1 MRRPLFL
8 FFLTALCSTSFS
20 QVTSKSKMF
29 RDNPVH
35 SSFVSTNADLVYDS
49 KAWRFDA
56 GSPVRSTPLINDNT
70 VYFGT
75 AAGVF
80 FALDKRTSQVKWKY
94 NTGNAI
100 HSSAASQ
107 DGKTYF
113 SDNGQ
118 TLYCLKESNGQLL
131 WKVKLGEKA
140 AYSWRYDYYYSS
152 PVLYDNTLLI
162 GSDDGCLYALNPKT
176 GKQLWKFKSKGI
188 IRSTAAVYKN
198 AVLFG
203 DTEASLYAVDI
214 KNGKELWQYRING
227 DTMHNEDYGF
237 DRRAITSSPVI
248 VGNKAVFGA
257 RDGFLY
263 CINADNGK
271 GLWKMD
277 HYVSWVISTVA
288 VKDSF
293 VVTGTSD
300 GRFVQAVHLE
310 TGKEIWKFR
319 TPLAVWSSPLIIDD
333 KVYAGTFD
341 GQLYCID
348 LKTGKRISQF
358 KVNGKILSSPV
369 WDDGLLY
376 FGADDGYLYALS
388 GHSDKRQ
395 FKDKVDQYVYYETGV
410 NVYYKANSDLVI
422 RNYLRGNGYK
432 LISSDSLAYFMSKE
446 SANPSV
452 FVFATSYFPSSV
464 IDNGKSSIMRKYL
477 DRGGKIVM
485 TGINPIVYQVDE
497 KSKQPFA
504 FRPSA
509 ADTILDLDYG
519 KGDTRTF
526 MGDLPCFPAENG
538 KQLGLPDFW
547 STSLFIQG
555 KSVDVVLGKNENGDV
570 SAFAKNYPNGGQF
583 IQLWMDADRPDRLD
597 AIIKAAEWKIE

>member
-1 MRRPLFL
+1 MIRPLL
-8 FFLTALCSTSFS
+8 FFFFTTLYGNSFS
-20 QVTSKSKMF
+20 QAGGKAKMF
-29 RDNPVH
+29 RDNPAH
-35 SSFVSTNADLVYDS
+35 SSSVSTGADLVYDT

-56 GSPVRSTPLINDNT
+56 GSPIRSTPLINDNT
-70 VYFGT
+70 VFFGT

-80 FALDKRTSQVKWKY
+80 IALDKKTSQVKWKY
-94 NTGNAI
+94 NAGTAI
-100 HSSAASQ
+100 HSSAACEK
-107 DGKTYF
+107 GKVYF

-118 TLYCLKESNGQLL
+118 TLYCLKELNGQLL
-131 WKVKLGEKA
+131 WKVKLGEKT
-140 AYSWRYDYYYSS
+140 AYPWRYDYYYSS
-152 PVLYDNTLLI
+152 PVLHDDKVLI
-162 GSDDGCLYALNPKT
+162 GSEDGCLYALNPQT

-188 IRSTAAVYKN
+188 IRSTAAVYKE

-203 DTEASLYAVDI
+203 DTEASLYAVDL
-214 KNGKELWQYRING
+214 KTGKELWQYRING
-227 DTMHNEDYGF
+227 DTMNNEDYGF

-248 VGNKAVFGA
+248 VENKAIFGA

-300 GRFVQAVHLE
+300 GRFVQAVNIE

-319 TPLAVWSSPLIIDD
+319 TPLAVWSSPLIVDD

-348 LKTGKRISQF
+348 LRTGQRVSQF
-358 KVNGKILSSPV
+358 KVNGKIMSSPV
-369 WDDGLLY
+369 WDGGLLY

-388 GHSDKRQ
+388 GHPDKRQ
-395 FKDKVDQYVYYETGV
+395 FKGQADRYVYYEPGV
-410 NVYYKANSDLVI
+410 SIYFRGNSDLMT
-422 RNYLRGNGYK
+422 RNYLRSNGYK
-432 LISSDSLAYFMSKE
+432 VIGADSLAYYMSRE
-446 SANPSV
+446 SVNPSV

-464 IDNGKSSIMRKYL
+464 TENGKNSIIRKYL

-485 TGINPIVYQVDE
+485 TGINPIVYKIDD

-504 FRPSA
+504 FRPGA
-509 ADTILDLDYG
+509 ADTLFSLDYG

-526 MGDLPCFPAENG
+526 MGDIPCFPTEKG

-547 STSLFIQG
+547 STSLFIHE
-555 KSVDVVLGKNENGDV
+555 KNVDVVLGKNENGDV
-570 SAFAKNYPNGGQF
+570 SAFAKNYSNGGQLV
-583 IQLWMDADRPDRLD
+583 QLWLDADKPDRLD
-597 AIIKAAEWKIE
+597 AVIKAAEWKIE